1 MVVKV
6 ECVEIVFCDE
16 NIDDIVCVLDVIMV
30 VWGDFGVEIGDF
42 EFIVVQKKLILCVKK
57 FNCVVIIV
65 M

>member
-1 MVVKV
+1 MCMVVKV

-42 EFIVVQKKLILCVKK
+42 EFIVV
-57 FNCVVIIV
+57 
-65 M
+65 